1 MPTDTTL
8 FAHIA
13 PRLTDRIEDVAVD
26 ALGYILS
33 NSAAARSALAEVVKD
48 GGVRV
53 GSIDRV
59 ETWEIGD
66 EGEIP
71 DLVCFDENGVKQ
83 VLIEAKF
90 WADLTKNQP
99 NQYLKQLLEDRNGKS
114 GALLFV
120 APRARLETLWPEL
133 CRRAEEKFE
142 VTVMSK
148 SGPVRSATIGNYNH
162 HMQLTSW
169 ATLLERMASKA
180 NDAES
185 DIGQLRGLTDRMD
198 GDAYLPFG
206 SADLASESAQQMLD
220 VAQLVDD
227 ATDHTK
233 RMGWVDTEGLKAV
246 AWETGYGRFIRIG
259 GVETWFGINF
269 SGWARHSDTPLW
281 LSYWEGY
288 HEQLVQTGLAT
299 RKFEINDRYC
309 FPIPLLS
316 ADHYS
321 AALNSVVSGLESIA
335 KAFGCAGTAPDL
347 VNSDSL
353 RSWRLKNLGPEF
365 AERML
370 GVRRLVD
377 DAANRATSQAKEDNK
392 KWANIDGL
400 RLIIQARRTGYGRF
414 IRIGGVKTWFG
425 IHFGGWARHSNT
437 PLWLTLDYPEH
448 QKLSDASVVTHKID
462 GKYCIPIKLP
472 ATLERVEL
480 PDSLN
485 TSPTDAKSHQNQK
498 DYDAVLDSV
507 VDSLKNI
514 AEQLTVSGSR
524 QSA

>member
-1 MPTDTTL
+1 MPIDTTL

-33 NSAAARSALAEVVKD
+33 NSAAARSALAEVLKD
-48 GGVRV
+48 GGIRV

-71 DLVCFDENGVKQ
+71 DLVCFDEKGVKH

-99 NQYLKQLLEDRNGKS
+99 NQYLNQLLEDRNGKS

-142 VTVMSK
+142 LTVISK
-148 SGPVRSATIGNYNH
+148 SGPVRSATIGNDIH

-198 GDAYLPFG
+198 GDAFLPFR
-206 SADLASESAQQMLD
+206 SEDLASESAQQMLD
-220 VAQLVDD
+220 VMQLIDD
-227 ATDHTK
+227 ATNHAK
-233 RMGWVDTEGLKAV
+233 RIGWVDTEGLKAV
-246 AWETGYGRFIRIG
+246 AWETGYGRYIRIG
-259 GVETWFGINF
+259 GVETWFGVNF
-269 SGWARHSDTPLW
+269 SGWARERNTPLW
-281 LSYWEGY
+281 LSYWKGY
-288 HEQLVQTGLAT
+288 HEQLEQTGLAT
-299 RKFEINDRYC
+299 RKFEIDDRYC
-309 FPIPLLS
+309 IPIPLLS
-316 ADHYS
+316 ADHYN
-321 AALNSVVSGLESIA
+321 AALNSVVSELESIA
-335 KAFGCAGTAPDL
+335 KAFGCAGPAPALID
-347 VNSDSL
+347 SDSL

-377 DAANRATSQAKEDNK
+377 DAANRATSQAKEDNE
-392 KWANIDGL
+392 KWANIDEL

-437 PLWLTLDYPEH
+437 PLWLTLDYPEQ
-448 QKLSDASVVTHKID
+448 QKLGDVSAVTYKID
-462 GKYCIPIKLP
+462 GKYCIPIELP
-472 ATLERVEL
+472 AILDCDEL
-480 PDSLN
+480 LDSLN
-485 TSPTDAKSHQNQK
+485 TSPTDAKSGQNQK
-498 DYDAVLDSV
+498 NYDAALDSV
-507 VDSLKNI
+507 VDSLKSI
-514 AEQLTVSGSR
+514 AKQFTSSGY
-524 QSA
+524 

>member
-8 FAHIA
+8 LAHIA
-13 PRLTDRIEDVAVD
+13 PWLTDRIEDVAVE

-33 NSAAARSALAEVVKD
+33 NSAAARSALAEVLRD
-48 GGVRV
+48 GGIKV

-142 VTVMSK
+142 LTVMSK
-148 SGPVRSATIGNYNH
+148 SGPVRSATIGNYIH

-206 SADLASESAQQMLD
+206 SDNLASESAQQMLD

-233 RMGWVDTEGLKAV
+233 KMGWVDTEGFKAV
-246 AWETGYGRFIRIG
+246 PKETGYGRFIRIG

-269 SGWARHSDTPLW
+269 GGWARHSNTPLW
-281 LSYWEGY
+281 LSYWKGY
-288 HEQLVQTGLAT
+288 HEQLEQAGLAT
-299 RKFEINDRYC
+299 RKFEIDDRYC
-309 FPIPLLS
+309 IPIPLPS
-316 ADHYS
+316 ADHYN
-321 AALNSVVSGLESIA
+321 AALNSVVSELESIA
-335 KAFGCAGTAPDL
+335 KAFGYAGPVPDL
-347 VNSDSL
+347 IESDSL

-377 DAANRATSQAKEDNK
+377 DAANRATNQAKEDNR

-437 PLWLTLDYPEH
+437 PLWLTLDYPDQ
-448 QKLSDASVVTHKID
+448 QKLGDGSAVWYKID
-462 GKYCIPIKLP
+462 GKYCIPIELP
-472 ATLERVEL
+472 ATLDCDEL
-480 PDSLN
+480 LDSLN
-485 TSPTDAKSHQNQK
+485 TSPADAKSSQNQK
-498 DYDAVLDSV
+498 DYDTVLESV
-507 VDSLKNI
+507 VSSLERI
-514 AEQLTVSGSR
+514 AGQLEASD
-524 QSA
+524 A